1 MLRILLASSL
11 AFVFLA
17 GGAHAAEKSTIKKCQ
32 DARGKWHYGDTA
44 AEECA
49 KSKIEVI
56 SDQGVK
62 RKEIAAPPTAAEIK
76 ARAERADEE
85 ERAKQ
90 QAADQKKKD
99 DILLATYAVEADI
112 VYARDRKLAQLEQTI
127 KATEDTLKSLHKTQD
142 RVQKQQADEEQKTG
156 KTTDATAKQLT
167 QIKSQIATREIDIS
181 NKRKEQE
188 TIRKDSESELARYRE
203 LKSKSSIPPA
213 ASTQKKP

>member
-1 MLRILLASSL
+1 MLRILLASGL
-11 AFVFLA
+11 AFFFLA
-17 GGAHAAEKSTIKKCQ
+17 GGADAADKSTIKKCK
-32 DARGKWHYGDTA
+32 DAQGKWHYGDTA

-62 RKEIAAPPTAAEIK
+62 RKEIAAPPTEAEIK
-76 ARAERADEE
+76 ARAERAGDE

-90 QAADQKKKD
+90 LAAEQKKKD
-99 DILLATYAVEADI
+99 DILLATYAIEADI

-127 KATEDTLKSLHKTQD
+127 KATEDTLKSLHKTRE
-142 RVQKQQADEEQKTG
+142 RVEKQQADEEHKTG
-156 KTTDATAKQLT
+156 KTSDATAKQLT

-188 TIRKDSESELARYRE
+188 AIRRDSESELARYRE
-203 LKSKSSIPPA
+203 LKMKSSILPA
-213 ASTQKKP
+213 APAPKKP